1 MKKVFIFIAALA
13 FSTTVFAG
21 GFVTNTNQ
29 NVRFLR
35 NPART
40 ASTEIDA
47 IFSNPAGL
55 SFMDGTFAI
64 SLNNQMAFQTRTI
77 KSTFAPFVLNGEKE
91 TKEYVGKAQS
101 FFIPSIQMAY
111 KIKNN
116 WVISGSFSIMGGG
129 GTLEFK
135 DGLPMFE
142 AAVAGGLVQPL
153 TQLNTTAANPD
164 LGYTGNMLGYSL
176 DMNLKGNSVTYGAQ
190 LGLNY
195 KVLNMISFFAGAR
208 ACIVQNGY
216 KGHLRNVSIT
226 NADPVRTHFTNVAYM
241 LENKENPTP
250 LELGTAAALKNAAA
264 GITQLE
270 LGADQINIKLN
281 TQQKGWGMT
290 PILGAHF
297 NWKNLN
303 IGVKYEFNTKIEL
316 KNKTKQGD
324 NTTGDPSFDDGV
336 KTRNDM
342 PALFAAGVSYGF
354 LKGKLTPSVGVHVF
368 LDKFAK
374 MPGNKQKYL
383 KHNSYE
389 ILLGLEYVINDR
401 FLVSAGAQI
410 TRLGITGG
418 SNLKKHIDEKDPT
431 KITYTDGFQSNISF
445 YCNSFSIGGG
455 FAVNIVKGLALNL
468 AYFYTGYDK
477 YTNKYPGYPGKEVY
491 NRTSHTMGIGLD
503 YKF

>member
-1 MKKVFIFIAALA
+1 MKKVFVFIAATA
-13 FSTTVFAG
+13 FCFTLFAG

-29 NVRFLR
+29 SAKFLR

-77 KSTFAPFVLNGEKE
+77 KATFAPFALNGGKE

-101 FFIPSIQMAY
+101 FFIPSIQIAY

-129 GTLEFK
+129 GTLKFN

-142 AAVAGGLVQPL
+142 AQVSQLPIGLNSQLL
-153 TQLNTTAANPD
+153 TPMGIPNLTK
-164 LGYTGNMLGYSL
+164 YSL
-176 DMNLKGNSVTYGAQ
+176 SQSLQGTSITYGAQ

-195 KVLNMISFFAGAR
+195 KVLNLVSFYAGAR

-216 KGHLRNVSIT
+216 KGYIKNISINPNHPALGFNGDMVLASNYLNPLTAYLVSKNLMT
-226 NADPVRTHFTNVAYM
+226 QGKADTLKGQVAD
-241 LENKENPTP
+241 KELN
-250 LELGTAAALKNAAA
+250 LKQN
-264 GITQLE
+264 
-270 LGADQINIKLN
+270 
-281 TQQKGWGMT
+281 GWGIT

-297 NWKNLN
+297 NWKYLN
-303 IGVKYEFNTKIEL
+303 IGVRYEFNTKITV
-316 KNKTKQGD
+316 KNKTKTNTSGLTAFD
-324 NTTGDPSFDDGV
+324 NGV
-336 KTRNDM
+336 KSRNDM
-342 PALFAAGVSYGF
+342 PALFSAGVSYGF

-368 LDKFAK
+368 LDKYAK
-374 MPGNKQKYL
+374 MPDDKQKYL
-383 KHNSYE
+383 KHNTYE
-389 ILLGLEYVINDR
+389 ILMGLEYVINDR

-410 TRLGITGG
+410 TRLGITDGAK
-418 SNLKKHIDEKDPT
+418 LKELPT
-431 KITYTDGFQSNISF
+431 GLKQDGFQSNLAFS
-445 YCNSFSIGGG
+445 CNSFSIGLGG
-455 FAVNIVKGLALNL
+455 AVNIIKGLALNL
-468 AYFYTGYDK
+468 SYFYTGYDK
-477 YTNKYPGYPGKEVY
+477 YVNNNPGYPGKEVY
-491 NRTSHTMGIGLD
+491 NRTSHTVGIGLD